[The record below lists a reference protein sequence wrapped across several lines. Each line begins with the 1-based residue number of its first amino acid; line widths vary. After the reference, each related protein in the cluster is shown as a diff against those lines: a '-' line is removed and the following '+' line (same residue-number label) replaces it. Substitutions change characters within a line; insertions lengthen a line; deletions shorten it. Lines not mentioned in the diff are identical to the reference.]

1 MVNLPAVLLVVVPLR
16 SLQLSRGWV
25 LAEVKVDKKEK
36 TKSTRRTVM
45 VFTSSWNDIRSLG
58 SDQIQ
63 RGAHHWW
70 IMSSTNVLN
79 TIFYLWNIFIIIMID
94 SYQKCIN
101 KIHFDMIRTHF
112 QQYIIPWEHHTEM
125 WKIWFLTKHRN

>member
-1 MVNLPAVLLVVVPLR
+1 MYKHTHGEEVD
-16 SLQLSRGWV
+16 SEQLGEGV

-70 IMSSTNVLN
+70 IMSSANVLN
-79 TIFYLWNIFIIIMID
+79 TYIHFLIFIYGI
-94 SYQKCIN
+94 
-101 KIHFDMIRTHF
+101 
-112 QQYIIPWEHHTEM
+112 
-125 WKIWFLTKHRN
+125 FLSLL